1 MALRMGALYD
11 ALVSAHI
18 PEEQAR
24 KAAEEVADYHERIGQ
39 VERDLTVLK
48 WMVGSTITLQLMT
61 LAGMLGLLW
70 RLVPMARP

>member
-11 ALVSAHI
+11 ALLAAQA

-24 KAAEEVADYHERIGQ
+24 KAAEEVADYNERIGK
-39 VERDLTVLK
+39 VERDLTILK

-61 LAGMLGLLW
+61 LGGMLGLLW
-70 RLVPMARP
+70 RLVPIRP